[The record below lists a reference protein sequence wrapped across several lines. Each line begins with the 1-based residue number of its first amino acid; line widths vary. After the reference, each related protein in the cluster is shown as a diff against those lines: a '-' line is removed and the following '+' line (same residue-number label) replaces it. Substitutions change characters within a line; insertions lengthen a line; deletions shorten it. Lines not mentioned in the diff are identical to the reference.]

1 MINVLFHG
9 NCQVG
14 AVKCTLN
21 LPSNLYNC
29 FTVLVYITTLTKNDF
44 LTILETCDIIITQ
57 PIKDN
62 YKDVDY
68 LSTSYLINNCKKNAK
83 IIIFDTC
90 HFDFYYFDL
99 IYKKLNHPIHN
110 NLLPYHYS
118 NMIECYNKNYPIEYY
133 INNFVNNENL
143 KTQEELEI
151 IAENSLN
158 ILKDRNNH
166 TINLYSNMKKECL
179 DNFDWKTYV
188 SYYPDLS
195 FITNKEDA
203 WHHWIMFGKSESR
216 IFFKGECLDNFD
228 WKTYVSHYPDLSF
241 ITNKEDAWHHWIMF
255 GKSESRI
262 FFDYINKP
270 HIISTYDFI
279 KQNYKNKLLF
289 YTFNHPTKYLI
300 HYICEEL
307 IKCLKI
313 PNSINYDIDTMQYLR
328 CIIYKCIQKNV
339 NFDISQNTPLLNPG
353 KQNVYDITQKY
364 YHIYEADKYPI

>member
-216 IFFKGECLDNFD
+216 IFF
-228 WKTYVSHYPDLSF
+228 
-241 ITNKEDAWHHWIMF
+241 
-255 GKSESRI
+255 
-262 FFDYINKP
+262 DYINKP